1 LWGEGQEP
9 EVPALPRQTCHLD
22 LKMNHKQ
29 AIQRNFGRRGASYD
43 RYARVQQRMALELV
57 RGCREA
63 LVRAHSILEVGCG
76 TGYLTKLL
84 RQANPTG
91 TIVALD
97 LDASLL
103 KLARARLVEN
113 PGIHFIAAD
122 GEAFSGGSYDLII
135 SNSVFQWFSRP
146 RQTLQAYY
154 RLLHPGGSL
163 AFSTL
168 GPATFRELGTA
179 FRQAAGSLPLAES
192 PEVVALSFSDVEKW
206 QGFLGQAGYQ
216 EVVVQREECT
226 ETHPS
231 VQDFL
236 HALQATGATNPE
248 PRPLSPRLF
257 RHMAANYHRAFGV
270 NGSIPVTYEV
280 IWVFARKLDFSS
292 D

>member
-1 LWGEGQEP
+1 
-9 EVPALPRQTCHLD
+9 
-22 LKMNHKQ
+22 MNHKQ

-43 RYARVQQRMALELV
+43 RYARVQQWMAAELV

-63 LVRAHSILEVGCG
+63 LVRARSLLEVGCG
-76 TGYLTKLL
+76 TGYLTQLL
-84 RQANPTG
+84 RQANTTA

-97 LDASLL
+97 LEASLL
-103 KLARARLVEN
+103 KLARARL
-113 PGIHFIAAD
+113 PGDANLHFIAAD
-122 GEAFSGGSYDLII
+122 GEAFVGGNYDLII
-135 SNSVFQWFSRP
+135 SNSVFQWFARP
-146 RQTLQAYY
+146 QQTLQAYH
-154 RLLHPGGSL
+154 RLLRPGGTL

-179 FRQAAGSLPLAES
+179 FRQAAGNLPLAES

-206 QGFLGQAGYQ
+206 QGFLGQAAFK

-226 ETHPS
+226 ETHPT

-236 HALQATGATNPE
+236 RALQATGATNPV

-257 RHMAANYHRAFGV
+257 RHMAAIYHRAFEV

-280 IWVFARKLDFSS
+280 IWAFARKLDLSPV
-292 D
+292 